1 MTEDHVP
8 IERLAAYAA
17 GDLDATAGVEVEAH
31 VLLCADCRADVE
43 ALNRVSRDL
52 AEVEPVTMPADVAA
66 RLDAALASADV
77 PTGPVGDVLPMVAP
91 QRRRPSFAGIAA
103 VAAGVAL
110 VAAVSVP
117 VLTGGKSAE
126 DAGSGAPAALGPRR
140 ESAETKRI
148 ESGLDYTADNLTST
162 LAVALTR
169 PAAALDTAA
178 DGVTVTAPVAPGEV
192 AASPGRTSGLRSGS
206 SPAPVTRTEATTTA
220 FRLATD
226 PGRLAACLN
235 GLAASQTL
243 AAAKKPILVDF
254 ATFEGKPAMVVV
266 LPTEQRGQLRSDRVD
281 VWVVGARCGVTAGDE
296 DVLTFARIPP
306 PPGL

>member
-66 RLDAALASADV
+66 RLDAAIAAADA
-77 PTGPVGDVLPMVAP
+77 PTGPVGDVLPMVP

-110 VAAVSVP
+110 VAAISVP
-117 VLTGGKSAE
+117 VITGGGDTPE
-126 DAGSGAPAALGPRR
+126 DAGTATVQVLR
-140 ESAETKRI
+140 EPKDTKRI
-148 ESGLDYTADNLTST
+148 KSDLNYTADNLSPT
-162 LAVALTR
+162 LATALTR
-169 PAAALDTAA
+169 PAYALDTTA
-178 DGVTVTAPVAPGEV
+178 DSGGVAGPSQLPVAPTSPK
-192 AASPGRTSGLRSGS
+192 AAGPKSESG
-206 SPAPVTRTEATTTA
+206 APRAVTEGTELASL
-220 FRLATD
+220 RLATD
-226 PGRLAACLN
+226 AGRLAACVN

-243 AAAKKPILVDF
+243 AEAKKPLLVDF
-254 ATFEGKPAMVVV
+254 ARFEGKPAVVIV
-266 LPTEQRGQLRSDRVD
+266 FPTEQRGRIRADRVD

-296 DVLTFARIPP
+296 DVLTFARIEP